1 MDQLVLFIYTRPL
14 PGLILAVGVALCLWW
29 CVRLPLWEK
38 VGHPKGWRA
47 GALVL
52 LLLWMAAVLW
62 ITLLRRDETER
73 QMVLQP
79 FWSYWEVFVLHGNNE
94 LLRSNFMNALLFL
107 PGGLLLGEMVPRT
120 WRWRTV
126 VLALVLFGVLSAAI
140 ESLQWVFALGMTETD
155 DVIHNTLGGLLG
167 SLPAA
172 VRPLPWAKR
181 RRK

>member
-1 MDQLVLFIYTRPL
+1 MSQLFFFVYAQPL
-14 PGLILAVGVALCLWW
+14 PRLAVLIVAALCIWWGVRGILWD
-29 CVRLPLWEK
+29 RMR
-38 VGHPKGWRA
+38 HPRIWRTA
-47 GALVL
+47 AIVL
-52 LLLWMAAVLW
+52 MILW
-62 ITLLRRDETER
+62 IGVVLYLTLLDRSGGER
-73 QMVLQP
+73 QVILRP
-79 FWSYWEVFVLHGNNE
+79 FWSYQEAFALENRRE
-94 LLRSNFMNALLFL
+94 LLRVNFMNALLFL